1 MKSGALWASV
11 CCAGI
16 LAAVHDSAAA
26 NTVHRCEG
34 PDGKV
39 TYSNTQCPAGTSPTR
54 KVDTAPP
61 VSVDEQKAAR
71 ERAKQDAQ
79 AAKQIDKQADK
90 QRAKDEVK
98 SDKNVAELKKT
109 ETRTREQCDKALQ
122 ELDRARDRR
131 ADLAARART
140 IDQEQKAEA
149 EVKRR
154 EGDAK
159 RECALVK

>member
-1 MKSGALWASV
+1 MKSGALWV
-11 CCAGI
+11 RVWCAGI
-16 LAAVHDSAAA
+16 LAAGHVSAAA
-26 NTVHRCEG
+26 ETVHRCEG

-61 VSVDEQKAAR
+61 VSVDEQKAAK

-79 AAKQIDKQADK
+79 AAKQIDKKEEKQRLDDKAKADK
-90 QRAKDEVK
+90 DAADR
-98 SDKNVAELKKT
+98 KKA
-109 ETRTREQCDKALQ
+109 ETRSRESCDKALH
-122 ELDRARDRR
+122 ELDVARDRR
-131 ADLAARART
+131 ADLAARSRT

-154 EGDAK
+154 ETDAK
-159 RECALVK
+159 RECALFK